1 MLKLLKYEWKA
12 CARACLPLY
21 GAIILVALI
30 NHLLYSEAVPELL
43 FGIPAAIM
51 SMLYVVIFAAVF
63 VATAV
68 ILVQRFYKSLLG
80 GEGYLMFTLPVSV
93 TQHIFSKAIIAVAMC
108 FLSCLVAF
116 LSILLLS
123 HGINPATFS
132 FFDPAAVPYVLEGL
146 LWLVLCAFAAVL
158 FIYLCIALGHLAKK
172 HRLLMAFV
180 WYFVLST
187 AVQIIGMLVLM
198 AGGNAVSESMARSIG
213 QFWASMGSGA
223 VHFVVLILCLVSATA
238 AAVCFAGTRY
248 ILTHKLNLRIS
259 PYEGQTRNFSADTA
273 VRRWRRK
280 RPVLGREEGRLRRPG
295 VPVFTGENAAVWRRR
310 QKGARAPYGSLAPS

>member
-12 CARACLPLY
+12 CARTCLPLY

-30 NHLLYSEAVPELL
+30 NHLLYSEAVPDLL

-51 SMLYVVIFAAVF
+51 SMLYAVIFAAVF

-123 HGINPATFS
+123 HGINPAAFS
-132 FFDPAAVPYVLEGL
+132 FFDLAAVPYVLEGL

-187 AVQIIGMLVLM
+187 AVQVIGLFVMMASAEKMVAASHAVLVFLNGMGAAGVHVIMLT
-198 AGGNAVSESMARSIG
+198 
-213 QFWASMGSGA
+213 
-223 VHFVVLILCLVSATA
+223 LCLVSAA
-238 AAVCFAGTRY
+238 AGAVCFAGTRY
-248 ILTHKLNLRIS
+248 ILTHKLNL
-259 PYEGQTRNFSADTA
+259 E
-273 VRRWRRK
+273 
-280 RPVLGREEGRLRRPG
+280 
-295 VPVFTGENAAVWRRR
+295 
-310 QKGARAPYGSLAPS
+310 

>member
-12 CARACLPLY
+12 CARACLPFY

-30 NHLLYSEAVPELL
+30 NHLLYSEAVPDLL

-51 SMLYVVIFAAVF
+51 SMLYAVIFAAVF

-93 TQHIFSKAIIAVAMC
+93 TQHIFSKAIIAVADV
-108 FLSCLVAF
+108 LSELPCGV
-116 LSILLLS
+116 SEHPPVID
-123 HGINPATFS
+123 GINPAAFS
-132 FFDPAAVPYVLEGL
+132 FFDLAAVPYVLEGL

-198 AGGNAVSESMARSIG
+198 AGGNAITESMARSIVL
-213 QFWASMGSGA
+213 FWKSMGSGA
-223 VHFVVLILCLVSATA
+223 VHFVVLILCLVSAAA

-248 ILTHKLNLRIS
+248 ILTHKLNL
-259 PYEGQTRNFSADTA
+259 E
-273 VRRWRRK
+273 
-280 RPVLGREEGRLRRPG
+280 
-295 VPVFTGENAAVWRRR
+295 
-310 QKGARAPYGSLAPS
+310 

>member
-12 CARACLPLY
+12 CARTCLPLY

-132 FFDPAAVPYVLEGL
+132 FFDLAAVPYVLEGL

-187 AVQIIGMLVLM
+187 AVQVIGLFVMMASAEKTVAASHAVLVFLNGMGAAGVHVIMLT
-198 AGGNAVSESMARSIG
+198 
-213 QFWASMGSGA
+213 
-223 VHFVVLILCLVSATA
+223 LCLVSAAA

-248 ILTHKLNLRIS
+248 ILTHKLNL
-259 PYEGQTRNFSADTA
+259 E
-273 VRRWRRK
+273 
-280 RPVLGREEGRLRRPG
+280 
-295 VPVFTGENAAVWRRR
+295 
-310 QKGARAPYGSLAPS
+310 

>member
-12 CARACLPLY
+12 CARTCLPLY
-21 GAIILVALI
+21 GVELLVAFI
-30 NHLLYSEAVPELL
+30 NRLLYSDIGSKLL
-43 FGIPAAIM
+43 YGIPSIVMTMLYAAIM
-51 SMLYVVIFAAVF
+51 VALFVV
-63 VATAV
+63 TAV
-68 ILVQRFYKSLLG
+68 VLVQRFYKNLLG
-80 GEGYLMFTLPVSV
+80 SEGYLMFTLPVSV
-93 TQHIFSKAIIAVAMC
+93 SQHILSKAIIAVAMC

-123 HGINPATFS
+123 HGINPAAFS
-132 FFDPAAVPYVLEGL
+132 FFDLAAVPYVLEGL

-198 AGGNAVSESMARSIG
+198 AGGNAITESMAHSIVL
-213 QFWASMGSGA
+213 FWKSMGSGA
-223 VHFVVLILCLVSATA
+223 VHFVVLMLCLVSAAA

-248 ILTHKLNLRIS
+248 ILTHKLNL
-259 PYEGQTRNFSADTA
+259 E
-273 VRRWRRK
+273 
-280 RPVLGREEGRLRRPG
+280 
-295 VPVFTGENAAVWRRR
+295 
-310 QKGARAPYGSLAPS
+310 

>member
-12 CARACLPLY
+12 CARTCLPLY

-30 NHLLYSEAVPELL
+30 NRLLYSDIGSKLL
-43 FGIPAAIM
+43 YGIPSIVMTMLYAAIM
-51 SMLYVVIFAAVF
+51 VALFVV
-63 VATAV
+63 TAV
-68 ILVQRFYKSLLG
+68 VLVQRFYKNLLG
-80 GEGYLMFTLPVSV
+80 SEGYLMFTLPVSV

-123 HGINPATFS
+123 HGINPAAFS
-132 FFDPAAVPYVLEGL
+132 FFDLAAVPYVLEGL

-187 AVQIIGMLVLM
+187 AVQIIGMLVMM
-198 AGGNAVSESMARSIG
+198 AGGNVVSESMARSIVL
-213 QFWASMGSGA
+213 FWKSMGSGA
-223 VHFVVLILCLVSATA
+223 VHFVVLILCLVSAA
-238 AAVCFAGTRY
+238 AAAICFAGTRY
-248 ILTHKLNLRIS
+248 ILVHKLNL
-259 PYEGQTRNFSADTA
+259 E
-273 VRRWRRK
+273 
-280 RPVLGREEGRLRRPG
+280 
-295 VPVFTGENAAVWRRR
+295 
-310 QKGARAPYGSLAPS
+310 